1 MLKYL
6 FPVALLLLGCNG
18 TSQESGQ
25 AAVAADQESA
35 PSGVTAPAASP
46 DGLLVMST
54 ATAAEIGSDDLCKV
68 SFPTSATLFPI
79 ADQPDKR
86 YFSISEGKTYAVVL
100 TAGNSRTSFM
110 VQQKNGKLH
119 VLTSAQYPYC
129 LSNAAHFQLQDG
141 GNTFHYDGG
150 KYTTFFF
157 TAVPDGAGFRGE
169 LSWNPGMV
177 LGMYCRVR

>member
-25 AAVAADQESA
+25 ATVVAGQEES
-35 PSGVTAPAASP
+35 SGGGVTAPAGG
-46 DGLLVMST
+46 GLLVMST
-54 ATAAEIGSDDLCKV
+54 ATAAEISPDDLCKV
-68 SFPTSATLFPI
+68 PFPNSATLYPVT
-79 ADQPDKR
+79 DQPDKR
-86 YFSISEGKTYAVVL
+86 YFSISEGKTYVVVL

-110 VQQKNGKLH
+110 VQQKGDKLH

-129 LSNAAHFQLQDG
+129 LSNAAHFQMQDN

-157 TAVPDGAGFRGE
+157 TAIPDGTGFRGE

-177 LGMYCRVR
+177 LGIYCRVR